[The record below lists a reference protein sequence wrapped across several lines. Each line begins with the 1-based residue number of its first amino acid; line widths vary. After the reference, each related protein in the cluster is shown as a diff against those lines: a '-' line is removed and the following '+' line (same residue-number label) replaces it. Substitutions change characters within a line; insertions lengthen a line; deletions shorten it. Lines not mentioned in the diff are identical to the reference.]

1 MAEYDLTTKIAH
13 FLDRHLVF
21 PLLEFLSVKEIYNEQ
36 ELLHGKLDLLSDT
49 NMVDFAMDVYRSL
62 FSEKDIPPTL
72 KEKRTEVVAQ
82 LKQLQSETEPI
93 VKMFEDPETTRQMQS
108 TRDGRMLFD
117 YLAEKHNFRQEY
129 LDTLYRYAKF
139 QYECGNYSGAAEYL
153 YFFRVLVPATDR
165 NALNSLWGKLAS
177 EILMQNWEAAMED
190 LTRLRET
197 IDNNTVTSPLQ
208 ALQQRTWLIHWSLFV
223 FFNHPKGRDNIIELF
238 LYQPQYLNAIQTMCP
253 HILRYLTTAIIT
265 NKDVASESY
274 TYKDPIT
281 EFVECLYVNFDFD
294 SAQKKLREC
303 ESVLVNDFFLVAC
316 LEDFIENARLFIFE
330 TFCRIHQ
337 CISIN
342 MLADKLNMTPE
353 DAERW
358 IVNLIRNARLD
369 AKIDS
374 KLGHVV
380 MGNNAI
386 SPYQQVIEKT
396 KSLSFRSQMLAV
408 NIEKKQAQ
416 STKTETPN
424 WAVVPFSVAGSLSE
438 WDVSW
443 MGASRGEE
451 PKPKAVAARR
461 YMSKKAASIRTSLEF
476 SSSPATHSALTGSPF
491 PVLKKANTCE
501 FLLLLL
507 QKHGADNLSEETQSG
522 QQITVQMQ
530 FRLFSFALI
539 VLNCMEYSN
548 CQAPSHR
555 WKRNKRGFHKCK
567 SECVCVRKNT
577 LRHTDTQQ

>member
-1 MAEYDLTTKIAH
+1 
-13 FLDRHLVF
+13 
-21 PLLEFLSVKEIYNEQ
+21 
-36 ELLHGKLDLLSDT
+36 
-49 NMVDFAMDVYRSL
+49 
-62 FSEKDIPPTL
+62 
-72 KEKRTEVVAQ
+72 
-82 LKQLQSETEPI
+82 
-93 VKMFEDPETTRQMQS
+93 
-108 TRDGRMLFD
+108 
-117 YLAEKHNFRQEY
+117 
-129 LDTLYRYAKF
+129 
-139 QYECGNYSGAAEYL
+139 
-153 YFFRVLVPATDR
+153 VPATDR

-265 NKDVASESY
+265 NKDVRKRRQVLKDLVKVIQQESY

-451 PKPKAVAARR
+451 PKPKAVD
-461 YMSKKAASIRTSLEF
+461 L
-476 SSSPATHSALTGSPF
+476 ATLGPRGDLIYRALW
-491 PVLKKANTCE
+491 KANTCE

-530 FRLFSFALI
+530 FRLFSFVLI

-555 WKRNKRGFHKCK
+555 WKRNKRASYGTYPICKGCSVCSRDNGCVNCQPKLFLFLRRERMRQYGECLHDCPAGYYGMRSPELNMCSTGFQTRNNP
-567 SECVCVRKNT
+567 SCVRCQPTSSQIKAW
-577 LRHTDTQQ
+577 DCQYPGSV

>member
-1 MAEYDLTTKIAH
+1 MAEYDLTTRIAH

-49 NMVDFAMDVYRSL
+49 NMVDFAMDVYKNL
-62 FSEKDIPPTL
+62 FPDKEIPHTL
-72 KEKRTEVVAQ
+72 REKRTEVVAQ

-93 VKMFEDPETTRQMQS
+93 VKMFEDPETTKQMQS

-117 YLAEKHNFRQEY
+117 YLADKHNFRQEY

-153 YFFRVLVPATDR
+153 YFFRVLSV
-165 NALNSLWGKLAS
+165 S
-177 EILMQNWEAAMED
+177 
-190 LTRLRET
+190 
-197 IDNNTVTSPLQ
+197 SPLQ
-208 ALQQRTWLIHWSLFV
+208 SLQQRTWLIHWSLFV

-253 HILRYLTTAIIT
+253 HILRYLTTAVIT
-265 NKDVASESY
+265 NKDVRKRRQVLKDLVKVIQQESY

-353 DAERW
+353 EAERW

-380 MGNNAI
+380 MGNNAT

-396 KSLSFRSQMLAV
+396 KSLSFRSQMLAM
-408 NIEKKQAQ
+408 NIEKKQAY
-416 STKTETPN
+416 SSRNETPN
-424 WAVVPFSVAGSLSE
+424 WAGQE
-438 WDVSW
+438 
-443 MGASRGEE
+443 
-451 PKPKAVAARR
+451 
-461 YMSKKAASIRTSLEF
+461 
-476 SSSPATHSALTGSPF
+476 
-491 PVLKKANTCE
+491 
-501 FLLLLL
+501 
-507 QKHGADNLSEETQSG
+507 SG
-522 QQITVQMQ
+522 
-530 FRLFSFALI
+530 F
-539 VLNCMEYSN
+539 
-548 CQAPSHR
+548 
-555 WKRNKRGFHKCK
+555 
-567 SECVCVRKNT
+567 
-577 LRHTDTQQ
+577 

>member
-36 ELLHGKLDLLSDT
+36 ELLHGKLDLLSET

-62 FSEKDIPPTL
+62 YSEKEIPHTL
-72 KEKRTEVVAQ
+72 REKRTEVVAQ

-153 YFFRVLVPATDR
+153 YFFRVL
-165 NALNSLWGKLAS
+165 S
-177 EILMQNWEAAMED
+177 
-190 LTRLRET
+190 
-197 IDNNTVTSPLQ
+197 VTSPLQ

-265 NKDVASESY
+265 NKDVRKRRQVLKDLVKVIQQESY

-337 CISIN
+337 CISIS

-396 KSLSFRSQMLAV
+396 KSLSFRSQMLAM

-424 WAVVPFSVAGSLSE
+424 WAGQ
-438 WDVSW
+438 D
-443 MGASRGEE
+443 
-451 PKPKAVAARR
+451 
-461 YMSKKAASIRTSLEF
+461 
-476 SSSPATHSALTGSPF
+476 
-491 PVLKKANTCE
+491 
-501 FLLLLL
+501 
-507 QKHGADNLSEETQSG
+507 SG
-522 QQITVQMQ
+522 
-530 FRLFSFALI
+530 F
-539 VLNCMEYSN
+539 
-548 CQAPSHR
+548 
-555 WKRNKRGFHKCK
+555 
-567 SECVCVRKNT
+567 
-577 LRHTDTQQ
+577 